1 MKNCVIAADFAR
13 NGTVIEA
20 SNGIINLSDIM
31 ASANAVSYVSFISA
45 VKSRLSIKN
54 TSVSA
59 NADTSVIISAD
70 GGNISAQKN
79 DFIVTGGNGRVAEL
93 FGVKATF
100 KDNSFKARLTNTTS
114 KIQPIYVN
122 KATKLVDENN
132 SVQGF

>member
-1 MKNCVIAADFAR
+1 
-13 NGTVIEA
+13 
-20 SNGIINLSDIM
+20 M

-70 GGNISAQKN
+70 GGNVTASKN

-93 FGVKATF
+93 FGVKVFTEY
-100 KDNSFKARLTNTTS
+100 RH
-114 KIQPIYVN
+114 
-122 KATKLVDENN
+122 
-132 SVQGF
+132 